1 VVAAVREGWV
11 KCRRA
16 ASGWAGDWQRV
27 RAAERRQLMRAAY
40 SRSDVMKRA
49 MATISVLIALGA
61 TALVAQTPP
70 SFAGKWTL
78 VPDANAPAGG
88 GRGMGGLGQT
98 ATVTQDANALTIART
113 TQMGDFTATYKLDG
127 TESKNTLNI
136 QGNPMEQVSIAKWD
150 AGKLKINTT
159 MNFQGQPVETSMVL
173 SLDPSGDLLV
183 ESTRPDFQGG
193 GAPITTKSRYKK
205 N

>member
-1 VVAAVREGWV
+1 
-11 KCRRA
+11 
-16 ASGWAGDWQRV
+16 
-27 RAAERRQLMRAAY
+27 
-40 SRSDVMKRA
+40 MKRA
-49 MATISVLIALGA
+49 MTTIPLLVALAASV
-61 TALVAQTPP
+61 LVAQTPP

-78 VPDANAPAGG
+78 VPDATAPAGG
-88 GRGMGGLGQT
+88 GRGGLGQT
-98 ATVTQDANALTIART
+98 ATVTQDANTLTIART

-136 QGNPMEQVSIAKWD
+136 QGNPMEQISVAKWD

-159 MNFQGQPVETSMVL
+159 MNFQGQPVEMSMVL

-205 N
+205 S